1 MKNVIMHSVLISNAL
16 LLSACG
22 FGNETSQNA
31 AAVEPSK
38 AAATEACTP
47 ETMMAK
53 ATELGEKMKGMAGDP
68 AAMQAMATQM
78 QEIEA
83 KAQQGS
89 ADGSFGIEA
98 TCAAYDELL
107 AKP

>member
-1 MKNVIMHSVLISNAL
+1 MKNVIMHSVLISSAL
-16 LLSACG
+16 LLSACNS
-22 FGNETSQNA
+22 GNEPSQAA

-38 AAATEACTP
+38 AAATVACTQ
-47 ETMMAK
+47 ETMIAK

-68 AAMQAMATQM
+68 AAMQAMAAQM
-78 QEIEA
+78 QEIQA

-89 ADGSFGIEA
+89 ADGSFGMEA